1 MCMYVSVLVGD
12 YQVLKWTN
20 SQASCSFRI
29 SILRSAGRMRKG
41 SFFFFFLLGCVVN
54 CFTGQ
59 FFDLK
64 IDVLVHKVVGCGY
77 FKFKYFNFFFLSF
90 LEVLTLP
97 TSTGVAKNALLNFRI
112 DQLLN

>member
-1 MCMYVSVLVGD
+1 MDKFTGKLFLQDKHIAFCWED
-12 YQVLKWTN
+12 E
-20 SQASCSFRI
+20 
-29 SILRSAGRMRKG
+29 KG
-41 SFFFFFLLGCVVN
+41 ELFFFFLLGCVVN

-64 IDVLVHKVVGCGY
+64 IDVLVYKVVGCGY